1 MYILGCCEENDPK
14 FINVD
19 NLNEN
24 EVEYDDGDSDESVSD
39 EDDDEDDD
47 DIEVYQLVDKKK
59 ELEQVLEIP
68 VSILYYIVFFNVD
81 FKFNLPK

>member
-1 MYILGCCEENDPK
+1 MYICIYVLGCCEENDAK

-24 EVEYDDGDSDESVSD
+24 EVEYDEGDSDDSVSD
-39 EDDDEDDD
+39 DDDDD
-47 DIEVYQLVDKKK
+47 DIEVYQLGDEKK

-68 VSILYYIVFFNVD
+68 VSHL
-81 FKFNLPK
+81 

>member
-1 MYILGCCEENDPK
+1 MLVVIVICILYYDYSLCIYVLGCCEENDAK

-24 EVEYDDGDSDESVSD
+24 EVEYDEGDSDDSVSD
-39 EDDDEDDD
+39 DDDDD
-47 DIEVYQLVDKKK
+47 DIEVYKLGDEKK

-68 VSILYYIVFFNVD
+68 VS
-81 FKFNLPK
+81 NL